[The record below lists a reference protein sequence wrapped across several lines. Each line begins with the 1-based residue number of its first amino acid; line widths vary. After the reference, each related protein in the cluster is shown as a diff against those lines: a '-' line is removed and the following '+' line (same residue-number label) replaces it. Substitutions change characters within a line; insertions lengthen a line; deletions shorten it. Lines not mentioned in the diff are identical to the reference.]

1 MDRRRVGEVHFDS
14 SLIDTYISMNAR
26 FARIARLI
34 VPNISERARERGGGE
49 GKEKEREISFG
60 EVCRQLESLR
70 MATTR
75 DRGEPR
81 RGSEGKKV

>member
-34 VPNISERARERGGGE
+34 VSNISERVREGGGK
-49 GKEKEREISFG
+49 GKRKREISFG